1 MKPFLDIIINSKTE
15 MKRFGHFLSNILM
28 PGDVITLD
36 GSVGVGKTFLCKS
49 IINKITK
56 IKEIPSPTFNL
67 VLTYPYK
74 LNNEICHCDFYR
86 INSFDEVEELG
97 IFEDLKK
104 IILLEWPKFNA
115 EINYFDP
122 LILRIEIIKNIEK
135 ERSNNRR
142 ISLFGSDNWYKKIND
157 YSALKKDYRMNF
169 VFYDLET
176 TGRNSTWDQIIQVG
190 AILVDEKFNEIE
202 RFEERCRLRPGVV
215 PEPGALIVNNTS
227 IEMLNSVNLSHYDL
241 IKKIQHLFKRWSP
254 AVFIGY
260 NTINFDEEFLRK
272 TFFKLLFEPYITQ
285 FNGNKR
291 ADVLGITRSSKFYYP
306 NTLKVGLNEKG
317 NQVFKLDN
325 LTYLNNINHNAH
337 DAMGDV
343 EATIELA
350 KNIHKKSI

>member
-15 MKRFGHFLSNILM
+15 MKRFGHFLSNILT
-28 PGDVITLD
+28 PGDIITLD

-104 IILLEWPKFNA
+104 KIILLEWPKFNA

-122 LILRIEIIKNIEK
+122 LILRIEIIKNTEK

-157 YSALKKDYRMNF
+157 YSALKK
-169 VFYDLET
+169 
-176 TGRNSTWDQIIQVG
+176 
-190 AILVDEKFNEIE
+190 
-202 RFEERCRLRPGVV
+202 
-215 PEPGALIVNNTS
+215 
-227 IEMLNSVNLSHYDL
+227 
-241 IKKIQHLFKRWSP
+241 
-254 AVFIGY
+254 
-260 NTINFDEEFLRK
+260 
-272 TFFKLLFEPYITQ
+272 
-285 FNGNKR
+285 
-291 ADVLGITRSSKFYYP
+291 
-306 NTLKVGLNEKG
+306 GL
-317 NQVFKLDN
+317 
-325 LTYLNNINHNAH
+325 
-337 DAMGDV
+337 
-343 EATIELA
+343 
-350 KNIHKKSI
+350 